1 MIRHLRMLALPL
13 ALWAASC
20 STAPSPDGGA
30 TVTASASRGQAYAE
44 RVCAACHAVGAGQQ
58 SSPNPNAPPF
68 QAIANTPGMTATAL
82 NAWLHS
88 AHASMPN
95 LVVEP
100 NDRADIYAY
109 LEALRRGG
117 GAS

>member
-1 MIRHLRMLALPL
+1 MTRRLRLLVLPL
-13 ALWAASC
+13 VAWLAAC
-20 STAPSPDGGA
+20 STSASSGEA
-30 TVTASASRGQAYAE
+30 AAFTASASRGQAYAE

-58 SSPNPNAPPF
+58 ISPNTNAPPF

-88 AHASMPN
+88 PHASMPN

-109 LEALRRGG
+109 LETLRRGG
-117 GAS
+117 SAS